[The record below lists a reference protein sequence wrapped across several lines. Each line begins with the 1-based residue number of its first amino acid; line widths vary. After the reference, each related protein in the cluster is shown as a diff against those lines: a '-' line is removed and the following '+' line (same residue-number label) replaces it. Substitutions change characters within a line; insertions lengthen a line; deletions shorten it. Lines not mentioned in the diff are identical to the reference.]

1 MKVSHLI
8 LGLLPTL
15 IVPLARGQ
23 QVKSKQ
29 PPTAVE
35 TSVCKIVDDPSAY
48 NNKLVKV
55 RGFVRASFEYS
66 VLLDATC
73 PEDGIWF
80 GFADGSGPPELVA
93 TVTGKGTPGGRDSNG
108 RVMLPVPVRLVRD
121 RNLEELEDYWAISAK
136 GEACADGPPP
146 ALPPDCTTYRVTA
159 TFIGRIDGVSK
170 QIHAAHVK
178 PVKRSSRDRVDGKGF
193 GHMGMFDAQIVVQSV
208 EKVVA
213 EDESVIR
220 KTPSKSQ

>member
-15 IVPLARGQ
+15 IAPLARGQ

-29 PPTAVE
+29 PPTTVE

-80 GFADGSGPPELVA
+80 KFADGSGPPELVA
-93 TVTGKGTPGGRDSNG
+93 TVTGKGTPGGRDSSG
-108 RVMLPVPVRLVRD
+108 RSVLPVPVRLVRD
-121 RNLEELEDYWAISAK
+121 RNLEELEHYWAISAK
-136 GEACADGPPP
+136 GEACADGPP
-146 ALPPDCTTYRVTA
+146 ARIA
-159 TFIGRIDGVSK
+159 TGLHYISCNR
-170 QIHAAHVK
+170 HLHR
-178 PVKRSSRDRVDGKGF
+178 PRRRSFQRDSRRTCKAVFSGP
-193 GHMGMFDAQIVVQSV
+193 
-208 EKVVA
+208 
-213 EDESVIR
+213 R
-220 KTPSKSQ
+220 